1 MSPGSGLEVTESL
14 YETMRRMDRR
24 TSTTPDYE
32 LMKLLKRID
41 ELREERRFLES
52 EIDRVGRGYS
62 GTRDVMVDEV
72 QGQYRMDIGRID
84 REIVNLIGQVENYT
98 GMTMAEL
105 FKPEY

>member
-1 MSPGSGLEVTESL
+1 MSPGSGLSGTESL

-32 LMKLLKRID
+32 LMDLLKHID
-41 ELREERRFLES
+41 ELREERRFLLS
-52 EIDRVGRGYS
+52 EIDRVGRNYS
-62 GTRDVMVDEV
+62 ENIMVDEV
-72 QGQYRMDIGRID
+72 QEQYRMDIGRID
-84 REIVNLIGQVENYT
+84 KEIVNLIGQVEKMS